1 MVASNSVLLLYEN
14 AITHG
19 SGAFLSNYI
28 GGCQNYDPFLGTLNI
43 R

>member
-1 MVASNSVLLLYEN
+1 MVESSSVFRLYEN

-28 GGCQNYDPFLGTLNI
+28 GGCQDYDPFLGTLNI